1 MKKNV
6 LIIIGLLLITPC
18 HAQTVIDTVT
28 YRFIYDFQA
37 KIYENSNQLFPD
49 EHWLDIGKNGGSK
62 YYSHW
67 HALRRAVADSIRSA
81 GGDHQ
86 DILNEYQKQ
95 GLEISHFDY
104 YVYKN
109 YPEPDEQTVI
119 LSTAENLQY
128 DEKMGQD
135 WELLDGDYAEKH
147 RQHITTEH
155 GLSGMHKTFR
165 YVMDRGSSADYP
177 G

>member
-37 KIYENSNQLFPD
+37 KTYENSNQLFPD

-67 HALRRAVADSIRSA
+67 HALRRAVADSIRSS

-86 DILNEYQKQ
+86 DGHGAGDGYHRGRCRNRRADEFSEKNRVHNAA
-95 GLEISHFDY
+95 GLLLL
-104 YVYKN
+104 
-109 YPEPDEQTVI
+109 QTN
-119 LSTAENLQY
+119 TH
-128 DEKMGQD
+128 G
-135 WELLDGDYAEKH
+135 GD
-147 RQHITTEH
+147 
-155 GLSGMHKTFR
+155 S
-165 YVMDRGSSADYP
+165 
-177 G
+177 